1 MKIRSVAM
9 ALVLGAVLSTGW
21 AQKPNGP
28 AAPAYVE
35 RDFSVG
41 EGELSLPGTLAMPA
55 GDGPFPAVVLVHGSG
70 PVDRDGTLGAS
81 RPLRDIA
88 QGLAERGIAVLRY
101 DKRTLVHPL
110 AFAAD
115 PDAGVDEESTHD
127 AVAAVAA
134 LQVTPGI
141 DPDRVF
147 VFGHSLGAMLTPRIV
162 QRADGAAGGILFAG
176 STRRLLDLLP
186 EQIKRL
192 GTLGGADPESTAA
205 SLEAF
210 HEAVARL
217 RAGGD
222 GADEIRILG
231 LPAGYLRSAEAL
243 DPVAE
248 ARVASQPLLIM
259 HAGRDIQVTDV
270 DWQAWQAAFG
280 DDPRFTLKRYPEL
293 GHLGFVSDPDR
304 PLASYGAPDHVDERL
319 IEDAAAWIA
328 GH

>member
-1 MKIRSVAM
+1 MKIRSIAK
-9 ALVLGAVLSTGW
+9 AFVLAATLSTGW
-21 AQKPNGP
+21 ALEPAGP

-35 RDFSVG
+35 HDFSVG
-41 EGELSLPGTLAMPA
+41 EGDLPLPGTLALPA

-70 PVDRDGTLGAS
+70 PVDRNGTIGAS
-81 RPLRDIA
+81 HPLRDIA

-147 VFGHSLGAMLTPRIV
+147 VFGHSLGAMLTPRIL

-176 STRRLLDLLP
+176 STRRLLDLIP
-186 EQIKRL
+186 EQITRL
-192 GTLGGADPESTAA
+192 GKLQGLDPAVVSATLEPINDAIAQ
-205 SLEAF
+205 
-210 HEAVARL
+210 L
-217 RAGGD
+217 RAGEAPDAMLAPGVT
-222 GADEIRILG
+222 A
-231 LPAGYLRSAEAL
+231 AYLRSAEAL

-248 ARVASQPLLIM
+248 ARAVSQPLLIM
-259 HAGRDIQVTDV
+259 HGGRDIQVTDV

-293 GHLGFVSDPDR
+293 GHLGFVSDPDS
-304 PLASYGAPDHVDERL
+304 PLASYGAPDHVDETL
-319 IEDAAAWIA
+319 IEDVAAWIA